1 MFASSELSPVAG
13 EVTDIGTHC
22 LLPCFFSPTLSSRTL
37 STTSIMF
44 KIVFVV
50 GGPGAGKGTQCAL
63 LVNKRPTKFVH
74 ISRGDVLRAEREKK
88 DSKYGAVLRKN
99 LAEGLIGDKK
109 TIVDLLQKKLEGL
122 NAEDKEKVI
131 LLDGQ

>member
-1 MFASSELSPVAG
+1 
-13 EVTDIGTHC
+13 
-22 LLPCFFSPTLSSRTL
+22 
-37 STTSIMF
+37 MF
-44 KIVFVV
+44 KIIFIV

-74 ISRGDVLRAEREKK
+74 ISLGDVLRAEREKQ

-99 LAEGLIGDKK
+99 LAEGLIGDKEMV
-109 TIVDLLQKKLEGL
+109 VDLLEEKLKGL
-122 NAEDKEKVI
+122 SAEDRGKVI